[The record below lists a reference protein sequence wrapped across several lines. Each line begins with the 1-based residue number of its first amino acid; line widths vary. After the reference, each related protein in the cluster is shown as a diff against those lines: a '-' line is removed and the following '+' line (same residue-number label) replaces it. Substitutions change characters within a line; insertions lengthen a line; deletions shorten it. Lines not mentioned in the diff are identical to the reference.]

1 MISMNNVLGDV
12 GSVNV
17 HTTIDRGHSAEELV
31 EMAMTKIMHVGADAP
46 PTIRDQALA
55 YRGQLRC
62 ILLFYIR
69 QAMLSERVTMRAE
82 ISAEMKE

>member
-1 MISMNNVLGDV
+1 
-12 GSVNV
+12 
-17 HTTIDRGHSAEELV
+17 
-31 EMAMTKIMHVGADAP
+31 MAMTKIMHVGADAP

-55 YRGQLRC
+55 YRGQLRG

-82 ISAEMKE
+82 ILAEMKE